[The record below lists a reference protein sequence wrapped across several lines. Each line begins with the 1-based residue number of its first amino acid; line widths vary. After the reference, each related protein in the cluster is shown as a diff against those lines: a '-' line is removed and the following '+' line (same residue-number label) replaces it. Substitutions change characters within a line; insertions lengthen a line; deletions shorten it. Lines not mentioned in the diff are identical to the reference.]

1 MMKYQT
7 IYPITAAQ
15 IDASYRLTI
24 DGVLTFYENTVAR
37 YFTLL
42 GLAAFDLQKEDKTWV
57 ITEINIEQP
66 EPPAMWSEDVEMTV
80 WISEMTPLRV
90 WVEFV
95 AREVHSGKVSAKGNG
110 CWSLISMS
118 ERKLVPCGGL
128 ITESECVEEF
138 AAGPHR
144 RRGVV
149 KHSEELIAT
158 LKHTVNRIDLDFN
171 GHTNNRRYVQMALS
185 CFEESYLS
193 EQRPDFLNIRFIRE
207 SLIGDEIKTLSH
219 PTDDPALFVSRILN
233 SRGEEICHAIT
244 HWREKEAVQDISDVN
259 LVRNPALKSSQF

>member
-1 MMKYQT
+1 MKFQT

-24 DGVLTFYENTVAR
+24 DGILSFYENTVAR
-37 YFTLL
+37 YLTVL
-42 GLAAFDLQKEDKTWV
+42 GLAAFDLQKDDKTWV
-57 ITEINIEQP
+57 ITEINLEQP
-66 EPPAMWSEDVEMTV
+66 EPSTMWSEEVEMTV

-90 WVEFV
+90 WLEFE

-128 ITESECVEEF
+128 IPESEFVKEL
-138 AAGPHR
+138 AGSHR

-149 KHSEELIAT
+149 KHAEDAVAT
-158 LKHTVNRIDLDFN
+158 LMHTVNRIDLDFN

-185 CFEESYLS
+185 CFDDTYLS
-193 EQRPDFLNIRFIRE
+193 ERRPDFLNIRFIHE
-207 SLIGDEIKTLSH
+207 SRIGDEIETLTH
-219 PTDDPALFVSRILN
+219 PTDDPSLFVSRVLN
-233 SRGEEICHAIT
+233 SRGEEICHVLT
-244 HWREKEAVQDISDVN
+244 HWREKEAVPDISDVN
-259 LVRNPALKSSQF
+259 LIRNPAFG